1 MRNIFLIALFSMV
14 IAAEA
19 KAGNSFS
26 TSQQVS
32 SQREGNSIK
41 LASASDGLCNGKF
54 LGKNG
59 TIWAR
64 YYRTSDGYI
73 NDESPV
79 RVKGKNT
86 LSISLRVSPDV
97 RSVLEDPPFAGKRQ
111 PVSFSLQKLSINSR
125 DIDLNNVSAGGA
137 PRFDGGVIISNHKF
151 KGSSSLRSLKG
162 GEKIKAVFSIHG
174 TFGKE
179 RGLAVTRVFECT
191 VPSSTA
197 DDPFYPSATTPL

>member
-32 SQREGNSIK
+32 SQKQGNSIK
-41 LASASDGLCNGKF
+41 LANSSDGLCKREF
-54 LGKNG
+54 PGKNG

-64 YYRTSDGYI
+64 YFEGVGRRSENEGVTRT
-73 NDESPV
+73 
-79 RVKGKNT
+79 NT
-86 LSISLRVSPDV
+86 LTISLRVSPDV

-111 PVSFSLQKLSINSR
+111 RVATTLKMLSINGR
-125 DIDLNNVSAGGA
+125 AIDLSEGTVSRSGTPGFDFTYIVSNY
-137 PRFDGGVIISNHKF
+137 RFA
-151 KGSSSLRSLKG
+151 GSSSLRSLKG
-162 GEKIKAVFSIHG
+162 GEKIKALFSIHG

-191 VPSSTA
+191 IPSSTA
-197 DDPFYPSATTPL
+197 DDPFYPRGVSF